1 MAEITPMGVVVTDA
15 KTDVRGSA
23 EPPGTREVLENSY
36 NDFLDAKQKNDVALD
51 LTFDAWIGMSVR
63 MLKQHRAGELRD
75 QWMIGQIGQA
85 EYDAM
90 EEYRKKLVV
99 ILERA
104 EPRSWGFDQY
114 GIQYVQT
121 ERRHEFREKVGK
133 QDDVLTPSHRDV
145 HIKTTAGSGILK
157 G

>member
-1 MAEITPMGVVVTDA
+1 MAETTPLGVIVTDA
-15 KTDVRGSA
+15 KTDFKGSP
-23 EPPGTREVLENSY
+23 EPPGTREALEIVY
-36 NDFLDAKQKNDVALD
+36 NDFLDAKQKNEVELD

-63 MLKQHRAGELRD
+63 MLKGHRAQDMREQYL
-75 QWMIGQIGQA
+75 MGQVSRA
-85 EYDAM
+85 EYEAT

-114 GIQYVQT
+114 GIQYIQT
-121 ERRHEFREKVGK
+121 DRRHEFREKIGK
-133 QDDVLTPSHRDV
+133 QEDVLTPSHRDI
-145 HIKTTAGSGILK
+145 HIKTTAGNGILK